1 MRKLTPWLIVM
12 AVIWMT
18 WRHFAPISRAPGV
31 LAGDE
36 PEQVLFS
43 TPQPVL
49 ERKSFTLKPLAL
61 YTIKARI
68 LGMKH
73 YWGEEPDKLSPY
85 DAAVGWGRMSDTAV
99 LEKLDISQ
107 SLRFFHWRYW
117 GDHPPIPVDEIIS
130 HAANMHLIPDDDRVL
145 SQIAGLKKGML
156 VRMSGYLVEA
166 THPRAVT
173 PWRSS
178 LTRDD
183 DGAGA
188 CELMLVKV
196 VQVLGD

>member
-12 AVIWMT
+12 AVVWMT
-18 WRHFAPISRAPGV
+18 WRHFAPISHAPGV
-31 LAGDE
+31 LAGGE

-49 ERKSFTLKPLAL
+49 ERKGFTLKPLAL

-117 GDHPPIPVDEIIS
+117 GEHPPIPVDEIIS

>member
-36 PEQVLFS
+36 PEQVLCS

-117 GDHPPIPVDEIIS
+117 GEHPPIPVDEIIS